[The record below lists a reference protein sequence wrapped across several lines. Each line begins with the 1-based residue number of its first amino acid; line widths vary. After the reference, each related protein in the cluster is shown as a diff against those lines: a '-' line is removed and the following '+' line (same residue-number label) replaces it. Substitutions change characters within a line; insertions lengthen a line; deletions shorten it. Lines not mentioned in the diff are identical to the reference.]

1 MLNLDQPVRGTSRPH
16 LTGKSTKPQVGY
28 GRHANSVDMAA
39 ARVTALF
46 APYMRDI
53 GETEFLE
60 LSEQL
65 SRVLSAAMAPSSPFS
80 RRRKP

>member
-1 MLNLDQPVRGTSRPH
+1 MQLNLNQPLRGTTRSH
-16 LTGKSTKPQVGY
+16 LTGKPAGVQGNAGY
-28 GRHANSVDMAA
+28 GSKPIKSMDVLA

-60 LSEQL
+60 LSKRL
-65 SRVLSAAMAPSSPFS
+65 YNLLCAA
-80 RRRKP
+80 RREP